1 MQNSIETSA
10 ITSFCPIGRQFTV
23 DMVEILYSSVVQRH
37 FSPLFVF
44 ELRKILE
51 WEAGIL
57 RGKKL

>member
-10 ITSFCPIGRQFTV
+10 ITSVCPIGRQV
-23 DMVEILYSSVVQRH
+23 AVGMVEILYSSVVQRH

-44 ELRKILE
+44 EPSKILK

-57 RGKKL
+57 RGEML

>member
-10 ITSFCPIGRQFTV
+10 ITSVCPIGRQVTV
-23 DMVEILYSSVVQRH
+23 DMVEILYSSVVQRY

-44 ELRKILE
+44 ELSKILE

-57 RGKKL
+57 RRGKL